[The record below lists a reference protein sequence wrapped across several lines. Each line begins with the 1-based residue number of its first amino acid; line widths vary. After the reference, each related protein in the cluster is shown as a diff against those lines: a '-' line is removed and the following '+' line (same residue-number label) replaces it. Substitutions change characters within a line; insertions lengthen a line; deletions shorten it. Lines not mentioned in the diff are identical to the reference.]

1 MLTAAVV
8 SSNAA
13 TSGSMLKGL
22 QQTGLVYSVRE
33 WNPSMQSHLVSADSL
48 PDLVL
53 LDLSREAEACFAFAA
68 HLHRLRPTIHIIA
81 CSTQQQPEPNLLL
94 QAMRSGVQEFL
105 VLPIDGV
112 TLRDMLAR
120 FAQEKEATGTR
131 APEKLIV
138 VLGAK
143 GGVGTTTVAVNLSV
157 QLAQLSKKRVGLLDL
172 ANPLGHVSLMLD
184 LQPRF
189 SVRDAIENLDR
200 LDGHFFGGLLTRHK
214 SGLEVLAGTSHP
226 EEWQRISVPALTRV
240 VNVARS
246 ACDHVVLDLG
256 AHYSSEWV
264 SVLRTARA
272 TLLIAEANVP
282 CLWALER
289 QFSAAAAQ
297 GIDPERIRIVINRWR
312 RGDDDALKSVEKNTK
327 RPIFMRLP
335 NDFRQVS
342 EAMNMGVPLSGNH
355 NNALVAKFRQLAS
368 QLTGVTPP
376 SKEKRGGLGNL
387 FPFNLTR

>member
-13 TSGSMLKGL
+13 TSASMLKGL

-53 LDLSREAEACFAFAA
+53 LDLSREAEACFPFAA
-68 HLHRLRPTIHIIA
+68 HLRRLRPTIRIIA

-105 VLPIDGV
+105 VLPIDGA
-112 TLRDMLAR
+112 TLREMLAR
-120 FAQEKEATGTR
+120 FVQEKEATGTR

-157 QLAQLSKKRVGLLDL
+157 QLAQVSKKRVALLDL

-226 EEWQRISVPALTRV
+226 EEWQRISILALTRV

-312 RGDDDALKSVEKNTK
+312 RDDDDALKSVEKNTK

-355 NNALVAKFRQLAS
+355 NNPLVAKFRQLAT
-368 QLTGVTPP
+368 QLTGITPP
-376 SKEKRGGLGNL
+376 PKEKRGGLGNL